1 MKRICLLLCWL
12 LAATLAMA
20 DGPFRNHR
28 YDTFKVLPVNSEQIV
43 FIGNSITNM
52 HEWWEAFD
60 NHNVVNRGVSGA
72 ITDEALDN
80 IEAIAAGKPKK
91 VFLLL
96 GTNDLGTAGINTTEH
111 VLNNMTRIV
120 ERFKSTSPNTKIY
133 VQSIL
138 PSTSGLRTLAAL
150 QDANSALQTMC
161 TQLGATYID
170 LWNDMMGI
178 TNNTL
183 SYDYLH
189 LTSAGYKIW
198 CDKIAPMVNDTPGAT
213 SVYDSESESNGGL
226 GGANGMRATVF
237 SKLPVKSNDILIIG
251 DEMISSGEWHELLK
265 SNRIKNRGTTWG
277 YPGPSLADMLKL
289 VTTILRGGTAPAQV
303 FLYAGVSDVNS
314 SAALETVLA
323 SYKNVVAKI
332 KEFAPTTKITLMS
345 LQPRSNADS
354 NNNRIVPFNTLL
366 QQYAAESST
375 DNIEYLDIYSDFI
388 SGTVANTAFFTGD
401 YLYGKGYVKVAQ
413 KIAAAINEEGISAI
427 TDDEA
432 NALYTRFTNRTL
444 LGKAIVTAANL
455 PEGDGVGEYSTASLA
470 TLKEKIAEAYAALA
484 ASQTATDT
492 FTDKQ
497 TALSTATTNILPA
510 INLPASS
517 AGSDTVW
524 YQLYT
529 PNRDNR
535 YMASNGAGEGI
546 TGVEGNRY
554 ARTMWKFVLREDGKF
569 DIINRSDNSYLAP
582 TASYNSQIT
591 TSAIQPTAGWELSYA
606 NSPGLFIVH
615 SGTVQLNQTQ
625 SSLGYKIYN
634 WSNGQTGTDRADTG
648 CQYKISLYEGEPEI
662 EPVVPT
668 DENFNNVVTELNNLT
683 EGWYKMRVVTG
694 SDATMQ
700 GYITNNAHNI
710 LNAENA
716 YRQNASNFYPLK
728 IGAYNANKP
737 ATAWLKIKKIGNK
750 YLIQSVSGLALQENC
765 TATHS
770 LEAGNTTIT
779 LTYGGFATVDKWSY
793 YNPGANTEQPYV
805 GKASSS
811 NHKYAFAPVSA
822 SELAAYDI
830 YTVSITGAENAAE
843 IGSDP
848 SVTYTGTAAAGG
860 VAKVFNNG
868 YFFFPAGTIPSAGD
882 FTVPAGL
889 EMRVNASS
897 KQLVV
902 APPSAISPIVTID
915 GLTFASYPYEV
926 NKKSAAK
933 LMETTDVTIAME
945 VTMPAS
951 FNGRRAFI
959 SAGDPT
965 QPTATSAVKDN
976 SPYFAYGHYGANVS
990 YLASSL
996 AGDRFTTRS
1005 ASLTANSV
1013 SKVVFVVD
1021 RTNNIYKVYV
1031 DGTLHQTQ
1039 TFPAG
1044 GYEIQTFGKLAGN
1057 NNARIYIGGGVTSN
1071 GGNIEVFQGKIHTV
1085 QFFDKALNEEE
1096 IASIEYPASK
1106 YFFAA
1111 NTKQSDG
1118 SYTDRYLYVNGST
1131 LANATSYE
1139 LNNAAYEWSLILN
1152 GYDAYYLKN
1161 GNGKYLSY
1169 SPTSLKVADDAY
1181 SFQLKNDAV
1190 HTGVG
1195 ALSLY
1200 NPTSS
1205 GGKYMVMAA
1214 SGSGFNQN
1222 GAAINNGSW
1231 CSDYILTPVTS
1242 VSAGYPALTLAI
1254 NEANVLLD
1262 RTSEGTAPGC
1272 FTTESRSTLQAAI
1285 ESAIESNESL
1295 DLTDEQVNSVVTT
1308 LTNAVNTYKAA
1319 RNSVTYSTNE
1329 STTWY
1334 YIVSASTKDYCTG
1347 KAIQKRENAPLT
1359 YGTKRLD
1366 PTMVWCF
1373 EQDASGKVAIRNYSG
1388 GYMSKIQDRN
1398 NAAAGMVETA
1408 QHNYTITAWDGE
1420 SLGNRGFTIK
1430 SDASGNPIHAQND
1443 NTVIVTWAAENN
1455 GASLW
1460 AFVPLTSEE
1469 LTSTA
1474 QLASTTVALGLN
1486 TTGIGNEK
1494 VPLLRIT
1501 MSVSGLNGSAVLSS
1515 IAGNITNSSAIEKL
1529 YIYSVADG
1537 YEYYYGK
1544 SDATLLGEGT
1554 PAQDGSF
1561 NINFTEAQTLPLGNS
1576 PYYWLVAD
1584 ISDNVAEGT
1593 TIDASISSYTINN
1606 NSVVESAG
1614 NPANSTVV
1622 FLTASTVE
1630 YLNTHGSRYY
1640 RIPAIT
1646 TAMNGW
1652 LVAVADKR
1660 WGSNGDLPNNI
1671 DVVARVSKDNGKTWT
1686 EPVTIAGTPELGGDY
1701 GHGDPAIV
1709 TDRVTGDI
1717 FVLVTSKKGF
1727 YYGTPEDPARLKYI
1741 VSHDNGLTWDAPV
1754 DITDMIY
1761 GAGCSDET
1769 RKTWHSMF
1777 FSSGAALQT
1786 SKGTLMCVAPVR
1798 TTSNTSHGLFEAHIL
1813 RSDDHG
1819 KTWTCNGVPALY
1831 DADESKILELNDG
1844 TLLVKSRNQNKGNV
1858 YYATSTDDGKSWSER
1873 KQFDIKDSAC
1883 NGDVIRLTSEK
1894 VEGDKNRLLL
1904 SIPFANDRR
1913 NVSVFLSSD
1922 EASTWPVRKTICA
1935 GGSAYSTMCVLED
1948 GTIGMYYEEDGLE
1961 GGYQLRFVRFSLD
1974 WLTDGADSID
1984 ESKFAAARIK
1994 EAQALANK
2002 LPEVADSV
2010 NIEASNVAVGEYVA
2024 MYNTTAALESA
2035 LEEAAES
2042 SDLQAIQDALTSYM
2056 ATYYTTLILPRDGK
2070 VYRIKHIINTTT
2082 NDTNRV
2088 HYIANT
2094 GGNVALPAT
2103 ADNNTTLWV
2112 CQQAADGNQRTFVS
2126 TVGNRYLAWKNLSAT
2141 EALTYVLKP
2150 GTSNGNLA
2158 LYNTQEQR
2166 YLAVT
2171 NESWNNKGSALFNH
2185 STDGT
2190 QQNNWSTD
2198 FVFEE
2203 VSEDEYA
2210 GFAAS
2215 VHAGSNGN
2223 YGTLNLPFAVYM
2235 PEGVT
2240 AMGVTL
2246 NSNDEKNELVE
2257 TIVTLT
2263 DNILP
2268 AGTPI
2273 LLTADKAGSY
2283 KFVPAPTMGTQQ
2295 IETGFK
2301 GTIAATA
2308 VTEEGAYI
2316 MAFTNGAGSEIRF
2329 FRLDANDNVINANKA
2344 YYVYTGTLSLSS
2356 FSLIWKGTTNIEDVK
2371 VSGNND
2377 TIYDLHGRKI
2387 EKITAPGLYIINNKV
2402 VSVE

>member
-1 MKRICLLLCWL
+1 MKRSFLLLCWL
-12 LAATLAMA
+12 LVAVLAFA
-20 DGPFRNHR
+20 DEPFRNHR
-28 YDTFKVLPVNSEQIV
+28 YDAFKVLPVNEEQIV

-52 HEWWEAFD
+52 HEWWEAFG

-72 ITDEALDN
+72 ITDEALNN

-91 VFLLL
+91 VFIML
-96 GTNDLGTAGINTTEH
+96 GTNDLGTSGINTTEH
-111 VLNNMTRIV
+111 VITNMTHIV
-120 ERFKSTSPNTKIY
+120 ERFKQTSPSTKIF

-138 PSTSGLRTLAAL
+138 PSTSGIRTLAAL
-150 QDANSALQTMC
+150 QDANSALQTLC
-161 TQLGATYID
+161 TEKGATYID
-170 LWNDMMGI
+170 LWNDLMGI
-178 TNNTL
+178 TSNTL

-198 CDKIAPMVNDTPGAT
+198 CDKIAQYVNDAPGTT
-213 SVYDSESESNGGL
+213 SLYGTETEANGGL

-237 SKLPVKSNDILIIG
+237 SKLPVHSNDILIVG
-251 DEMISSGEWHELLK
+251 DEMVNCGEWHELLK
-265 SNRIKNRGTTWG
+265 SSRVKNRGTSWG
-277 YPGPSLADMLKL
+277 YPGPSLADMQKL
-289 VTTILRGGTAPAQV
+289 VTVILRGGTAPAQI
-303 FLYAGVSDVNS
+303 FLYAGVSDVNGS
-314 SAALETVLA
+314 TALETVLA
-323 SYKNVVAKI
+323 NYKNVVAKI
-332 KEFAPTTKITLMS
+332 KELAPTTKITLMS
-345 LQPRSNADS
+345 LQPRSNANS
-354 NNNRIVPFNTLL
+354 NSSRVVPFNTLL
-366 QQYAAESST
+366 QQYAAESSS
-375 DNIEYLDIYSDFI
+375 DNIEYLDIYTDFT
-388 SGTVANTAFFTGD
+388 SGSVANTAYFTGD

-413 KIAAAINEEGISAI
+413 KIAEAIGEEGIEAI

-455 PEGDGVGEYSTASLA
+455 PEGNGVGQYTTANLTS
-470 TLKEKIAEAYAALA
+470 LKEKIAEAYTALA
-484 ASQTATDT
+484 TSQAAGDT

-497 TALSTATTNILPA
+497 TALSTATTSILPL
-510 INLPASS
+510 INMPAASEGDN
-517 AGSDTVW
+517 ATW

-554 ARTMWKFVLREDGKF
+554 ARTMWKFVAREDGKF
-569 DIINRSDNSYLAP
+569 DIVNRNDNSFLSPA
-582 TASYNSQIT
+582 ASYNSQIT
-591 TSAIQPTAGWELSYA
+591 TSATRPDTGWELSYA
-606 NSPGLFIVH
+606 NNPGLFIVH
-615 SGTVQLNQTQ
+615 SGNVQLNQTQ

-634 WSNGQTGTDRADTG
+634 WSSGQTGTDRADTG
-648 CQYKISLYEGEPEI
+648 CQYKISLYEGDPEI

-668 DENFNNVVTELNNLT
+668 DENFRNVVTDLNNLT

-700 GYITNNAHNI
+700 GYITNGRHNI

-728 IGAYNANKP
+728 IGAYNADKP

-750 YLIQSVSGLALQENC
+750 YLIQTVSGLALQENC
-765 TATHS
+765 TATRS
-770 LEAGNTTIT
+770 LEAGNTTIS
-779 LTYGGFATVDKWSY
+779 LSYGGFATVDKWSY

-811 NHKYAFAPVSA
+811 NHKFAFAPVSA

-848 SVTYTGTAAAGG
+848 SVTYTGTAAAG
-860 VAKVFNNG
+860 VAKVYNNG
-868 YFFFPAGTIPSAGD
+868 YFFFPAGTIPAARD
-882 FTVPAGL
+882 FTVPEGL

-902 APPSAISPIVTID
+902 APPSALTPIATID
-915 GLTFASYPYEV
+915 GLTFATYPYEV
-926 NKKSAAK
+926 NKRTAAK
-933 LMETTDVTIAME
+933 LMEATDITIAME

-976 SPYFAYGHYGANVS
+976 SPYFAYGHYGANVA

-996 AGDRFTTRS
+996 AGDRFTTRN
-1005 ASLTANSV
+1005 ASITANSV
-1013 SKVVFVVD
+1013 SKVVIVAD
-1021 RTNNIYKVYV
+1021 KTNNTYKVYV

-1039 TFPAG
+1039 TFPTV
-1044 GYEIQTFGKLAGN
+1044 GYELQTFTKLAGN

-1071 GGNIEVFQGKIHTV
+1071 GGSIEVFQGKIHTV

-1096 IASIEYPASK
+1096 IASLEYPASK

-1131 LANATSYE
+1131 LATATSYE

-1152 GYDAYYLKN
+1152 GNDAYYLKN

-1181 SFQLKNDAV
+1181 SFQLKNEAV

-1205 GGKYMVMAA
+1205 GGKYMVTAA

-1222 GAAINNGSW
+1222 GTAVNNGSW
-1231 CSDYILTPVTS
+1231 CSDYILTPVAS
-1242 VSAGYPALTLAI
+1242 VSTGNPALTIAI

-1272 FTTESRSTLQAAI
+1272 YSAESRAALQ
-1285 ESAIESNESL
+1285 SAIEAADEANNSEG
-1295 DLTDEQVNSVVTT
+1295 LTDEEAATATQALAT
-1308 LTNAVNTYKAA
+1308 AVATYRAA
-1319 RNSVTYSTNE
+1319 RYEVQYST
-1329 STTWY
+1329 SDAPVWY
-1334 YIVSASTKDYCTG
+1334 YIVSAATNDYCTG
-1347 KAIQKRENAPLT
+1347 KAIQKRDNAPLT
-1359 YGTKRLD
+1359 YAPKRLD

-1373 EQDASGKVAIRNYSG
+1373 EKDASGKVAIRNYGG
-1388 GYMSKIQDRN
+1388 GYMSKIQDKN
-1398 NAAAGMVETA
+1398 NAAAGMVESA
-1408 QHNYTITAWDGE
+1408 QHNYTITAWEGA
-1420 SLGNRGFTIK
+1420 SLGNRGYVIK

-1443 NTVIVTWAAENN
+1443 NTVIVTWAAADN

-1460 AFVPLTSEE
+1460 ALEPLTNEE

-1474 QLASTTVALGLN
+1474 QLSSTTVALGLN
-1486 TTGIGNEK
+1486 TTGMGNEK
-1494 VPLLRIT
+1494 APLLRVT
-1501 MSVSGLNGSAVLSS
+1501 MNVSGLNGSAMFGG
-1515 IAGNITNSSAIEKL
+1515 IAGNITNSEAVKKL
-1529 YIYSVADG
+1529 YVYSVTDG
-1537 YEYYYGK
+1537 YEYYNGK
-1544 SDATLLGEGT
+1544 SNAILLGEGT
-1554 PAQDGSF
+1554 PAQDGSYSIAL
-1561 NINFTEAQTLPLGNS
+1561 NEEQRLPLGSS
-1576 PYYWLVAD
+1576 PAYWLVAD

-1593 TIDASISSYTINN
+1593 AIDASVASYTINGG
-1606 NSVVESAG
+1606 SVIESQG

-1813 RSDDHG
+1813 RSEDHG

-1831 DADESKILELNDG
+1831 DADESKIVELNDG

-1858 YYATSTDDGKSWSER
+1858 YYATSTDDGRSWSER

-1883 NGDVIRLTSEK
+1883 NGDIIRLTSGK

-1913 NVSVFLSSD
+1913 NVSVFLSTD
-1922 EASTWPVRKTICA
+1922 EAATWPVRKTICA

-1974 WLTDGADSID
+1974 WLTDGADSVD
-1984 ESKFAAARIK
+1984 SDKFEAARIR
-1994 EAQALANK
+1994 EAQALANH
-2002 LPEVADSV
+2002 LPEIAEAV
-2010 NIEASNVAVGEYVA
+2010 NGEAGEVPVGEYVA
-2024 MYNTTAALESA
+2024 MYNTTEALESA
-2035 LEEAAES
+2035 IEEAATATE
-2042 SDLQAIQDALTSYM
+2042 LQTIQDALTGYM
-2056 ATYYTTLILPRDGK
+2056 ATYYSSLVLPRDGK
-2070 VYRIKHIINTTT
+2070 VYRIKHIINSTTG
-2082 NDTNRV
+2082 DTNKV
-2088 HYIANT
+2088 HYIANA

-2103 ADNNTTLWV
+2103 ADNGTALWV
-2112 CQQAADGNQRTFVS
+2112 CQQATDGDSRTFVS
-2126 TVGNRYLAWKNLSAT
+2126 TVGNRYLAWKDVSAT
-2141 EALTYVLKP
+2141 AALTYAVKP
-2150 GTSNGNLA
+2150 GTANGTLA
-2158 LYNTQEQR
+2158 LYNAQEQL

-2171 NESWNNKGSALFNH
+2171 NESWNSRGSALFNH
-2185 STDGT
+2185 SSQST
-2190 QQNNWSTD
+2190 QQSNWSTD

-2203 VSEDEYA
+2203 VSEAEYA

-2215 VHAGSNGN
+2215 IHAGSNGN

-2246 NSNDEKNELVE
+2246 NSADERNELVE
-2257 TIVTLT
+2257 RVIPLT

-2268 AGTPI
+2268 AGTPV
-2273 LLTADKAGSY
+2273 LLTSENAGSY
-2283 KFVPAPTMGTQQ
+2283 RFVPAPALGTQPA
-2295 IETGFK
+2295 ETGFR
-2301 GTIAATA
+2301 GTVAATA

-2316 MAFTNGAGSEIRF
+2316 MAFTEGAGSEIRF
-2329 FRLDANDNVINANKA
+2329 FRLDAGDNVINANKA
-2344 YYVYTGTLSLSS
+2344 YFVYAGELAQSSLSLT
-2356 FSLIWKGTTNIEDVK
+2356 WQGTTGIEEIKETTLDN
-2371 VSGNND
+2371 GY
-2377 TIYDLHGRKI
+2377 IYDLEGRKV
-2387 EKITAPGLYIINNKV
+2387 EKITRPGLYIIKEKKV
-2402 VSVE
+2402 YVK